1 MSAQENFTDGP
12 PTLTRGNP
20 WIALYVLCAG
30 MLMIVLDATVV
41 NVALPSIKEDLGFS
55 QQSLAWVVN
64 AYMITF
70 GGLLLLSGRLGDL
83 IGRKVMFLAGIAVFT
98 FASLA
103 CGIAPSQGALVGARL
118 LQGVGGAMASAVI
131 LGMIFLMF
139 PNPGDQARAIGVFG
153 FVASAGGSIGLVL
166 GGIITDSISWHW
178 IFTINVPIG
187 IAVGVA
193 AHRLLERDPGIGLSA
208 GTDAPGA
215 VLITSAL
222 MLGVYTIVK
231 PAADLGW
238 GASRTLLLGVGSLVL
253 LALFIWRESVARTP
267 LIPLRIF
274 RSRNVSGANVIQAL
288 LVAGMFGMFF
298 LGALYFEQILGYTPL
313 EIGLA
318 YLPATIIMGT
328 ISLKF
333 SEPLIM
339 KFGPRR
345 ILIPCMALV
354 AIGLLWFARV
364 PEDGRYLTD
373 ILPAMII
380 LGIGIGPSF
389 PAIMT
394 LAMSSST
401 AEDAGLASGMINTA
415 AQVGGALGLAV
426 LATLSATRTE
436 RALSEGL
443 SQAAAL
449 VDGFQLAFVIGAG
462 CLVIAFALAITVIR
476 DVAAPAHGHE
486 PAEAPA
492 DAAGEPVFAE
502 NG

>member
-1 MSAQENFTDGP
+1 MSVQDPQP
-12 PTLTRGNP
+12 PSLVRGNP
-20 WIALYVLCAG
+20 WVALYVLCAG

-41 NVALPSIKEDLGFS
+41 NVALPSIKDDLGFS

-83 IGRKVMFLAGIAVFT
+83 IGRKVMFLSGIAVFT
-98 FASLA
+98 VASLA
-103 CGIAPSQGALVGARL
+103 CGLAPSQGTLVAARL

-139 PNPGDQARAIGVFG
+139 SSPGDQARAIGVFG
-153 FVASAGGSIGLVL
+153 FVASAGGSIGLIL
-166 GGIITDSISWHW
+166 GGVITDSISWHW

-187 IAVGVA
+187 IAVGIA
-193 AHRLLERDPGIGLSA
+193 AHRLLVRDPGLGMKE

-222 MLGVYTIVK
+222 MLGVFTIVK

-238 GASRTLLLGVGSLVL
+238 SDPLTLLFGAGSLVL
-253 LALFIWRESVARTP
+253 LALFIWRESVAKTP

-274 RSRNVSGANVIQAL
+274 RSRNVSGANIVQAL

-298 LGALYFEQILGYTPL
+298 LGALYFEQILNYTPL
-313 EIGLA
+313 EIGFA

-328 ISLKF
+328 ISLKY
-333 SEPLIM
+333 SEPLIIR
-339 KFGPRR
+339 FGPRR
-345 ILIPCMALV
+345 ILIPAMALIT
-354 AIGLLWFARV
+354 AGLLWFARV

-373 ILPAMII
+373 ILPAMVL
-380 LGIGIGPSF
+380 LGFGIGPSF
-389 PAIMT
+389 PALMT
-394 LAMSSST
+394 LAMSAST
-401 AEDAGLASGMINTA
+401 AEDAGLASGMINTS

-436 RALSEGL
+436 NALADGV
-443 SQAAAL
+443 AKATAL
-449 VDGFQLAFVIGAG
+449 ADGFQLAFLIGAG
-462 CLVIAFALAITVIR
+462 ILALACALSTFLIR
-476 DVAAPAHGHE
+476 DVPAPAHAH
-486 PAEAPA
+486 AEEETLGALALA
-492 DAAGEPVFAE
+492 DSQG
-502 NG
+502 

>member
-1 MSAQENFTDGP
+1 MTAETQTP
-12 PTLTRGNP
+12 PSLTRGNP

-41 NVALPSIKEDLGFS
+41 NVALPSIKDDLGFS

-83 IGRKVMFLAGIAVFT
+83 IGRKVMFLSGIAVFT
-98 FASLA
+98 VASLA

-139 PNPGDQARAIGVFG
+139 SDPGDQARAIGVFG
-153 FVASAGGSIGLVL
+153 FVASAGGSIGLIL

-187 IAVGVA
+187 IAVAIA
-193 AHRLLERDPGIGLSA
+193 AHRLLERDRGIGMSA

-238 GASRTLLLGVGSLVL
+238 GASRTVLLGVVSLVL
-253 LALFIWRESVARTP
+253 VALFIWRESVAKSP
-267 LIPLRIF
+267 LIPLRMF
-274 RSRNVSGANVIQAL
+274 RSRNVSGANIIQAL

-298 LGALYFEQILGYTPL
+298 LGALYLEQILHYSPI

-318 YLPATIIMGT
+318 YLPATVIMGT

-339 KFGPRR
+339 RFGPRR
-345 ILIPCMALV
+345 LLIPAMATI

-364 PEDGRYLTD
+364 PEDGKYLTD

-380 LGIGIGPSF
+380 LGVGIGPSF

-401 AEDAGLASGMINTA
+401 GEDAGLASGMINTA

-436 RALSEGL
+436 RALADGAT
-443 SQAAAL
+443 QAAAL
-449 VDGFQLAFVIGAG
+449 VDGFQLAFIIGAG
-462 CLVIAFALAITVIR
+462 CLAIAFVLAITVIK
-476 DVAAPAHGHE
+476 DVAAPAHANVTHE
-486 PAEAPA
+486 VIAQPVLAE
-492 DAAGEPVFAE
+492 DIT
-502 NG
+502 

>member
-1 MSAQENFTDGP
+1 MSVETNSTDGP

-41 NVALPSIKEDLGFS
+41 NVALASIKEDLGFS

-83 IGRKVMFLAGIAVFT
+83 IGRKVMFLTGIAVFT
-98 FASLA
+98 VASLL

-187 IAVGVA
+187 VAVGVA

-238 GASRTLLLGVGSLVL
+238 GATRTLLLGVGSLVL

-364 PEDGRYLTD
+364 PEDGRYVAD

-449 VDGFQLAFVIGAG
+449 VDGFQLAFVIGAA
-462 CLVIAFALAITVIR
+462 CLVIAFVLAITVIR
-476 DVAAPAHGHE
+476 DVAAPAHGHA
-486 PAEAPA
+486 PAEVPA
-492 DAAGEPVFAE
+492 DAAGEPAFAE